1 MKMNKPKKSAVAIYG
16 IIAVLFIFLTVLIPF
31 PKPASSWIMFAFSII
46 SLAVG
51 AGISI
56 YAFGKPKDLMSKF
69 YGYPIFRIG
78 YLYTAAQLITTV
90 ILYAVGAFFNVPY
103 WIGLLLSLI
112 YTGAASIG
120 FIVTDNSRDFIENI
134 DANTV
139 NATKTITS
147 FQIDISDILD
157 ACKDEKAREPL
168 QNLATKFKYSD
179 PVSIEETKEIE
190 SEITKELK
198 ALKTSVSGKNT
209 EATLVQIEKVV
220 NLLNSRNSI
229 CGSYK

>member
-1 MKMNKPKKSAVAIYG
+1 MKMNKPKKSAVVIYG
-16 IIAVLFIFLTVLIPF
+16 IIAALFILLTVLIPF

-51 AGISI
+51 AGISL

-112 YTGAASIG
+112 YTGAAGIG
-120 FIVTDNSRDFIENI
+120 FIVADNSRDFIENI
-134 DANTV
+134 DVNTV
-139 NATKTITS
+139 NATKNVTR

-157 ACKDEKAREPL
+157 TCKDEKTREPL
-168 QNLATKFKYSD
+168 QNLVTKFKYSD

-220 NLLNSRNSI
+220 NLLNSRNRI

>member
-1 MKMNKPKKSAVAIYG
+1 MKMNKPKKSAVVIYG
-16 IIAVLFIFLTVLIPF
+16 IIAALFILLTVLIPF

-51 AGISI
+51 AGISL

-112 YTGAASIG
+112 YTGAAGIG
-120 FIVTDNSRDFIENI
+120 FIVADNSRDFIENI
-134 DANTV
+134 DVNTV
-139 NATKTITS
+139 NATKMS
-147 FQIDISDILD
+147 QGF
-157 ACKDEKAREPL
+157 R
-168 QNLATKFKYSD
+168 
-179 PVSIEETKEIE
+179 
-190 SEITKELK
+190 
-198 ALKTSVSGKNT
+198 
-209 EATLVQIEKVV
+209 
-220 NLLNSRNSI
+220 
-229 CGSYK
+229 